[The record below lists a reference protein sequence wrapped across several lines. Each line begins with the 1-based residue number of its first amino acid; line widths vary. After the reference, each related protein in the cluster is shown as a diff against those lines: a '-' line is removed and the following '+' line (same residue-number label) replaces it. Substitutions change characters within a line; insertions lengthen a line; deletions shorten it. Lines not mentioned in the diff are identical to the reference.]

1 MTTNLSQEAVGEAP
15 DGYEIRWPS
24 FQVWMKLKNEPSFY
38 REHQGPKERLVGTV
52 TAVTEPDPQFSAYYG
67 EKPGARIVYEARA
80 DGRNF
85 KARFMGTEEAI
96 RWLIA
101 ESMRMS

>member
-1 MTTNLSQEAVGEAP
+1 M
-15 DGYEIRWPS
+15 Y
-24 FQVWMKLKNEPSFY
+24 
-38 REHQGPKERLVGTV
+38 H
-52 TAVTEPDPQFSAYYG
+52 G
-67 EKPGARIVYEARA
+67 EKPVVRISYEARA

-101 ESMRMS
+101 ESMRVS